1 MYFKYLRTLTEK
13 FKTHPTYSTN
23 MNIVEQLQNKLN
35 IGKYEEVVKF
45 LQNEKFDMQLN
56 ENCMDIVL
64 MLVVNINENT
74 LRNNNMLYTTCENL
88 LKLVA
93 SKCSPQEVLL
103 VLLERIEYAK
113 HDDVFTSQL
122 KVLQVVLMR
131 LNESKVKSLEW
142 SLNSVLFYIKNISLP
157 PYIISIEED
166 EENLLESDEK
176 VQRLLQLYMTVL
188 LFLQPIVEDLRTRHR
203 GSFHNNTTTKL
214 NVIICFILQLMGE
227 PLILLNARNYDKTD
241 DATLDHVKSYTRQV
255 VEDLVLLLSKVLGD
269 SFYLLRYGE
278 QRIRWPKK
286 IRSNLNGVLHE
297 FSKDIFMDEEKCPL
311 LSLAMLC
318 YLVVGECCPPTIPA
332 VYSPNYVFEV
342 CLYHC
347 VQLIKHEK
355 PAVHYKGIVIVK
367 NMLRTVQLKADDLD
381 LKIHQCFCTNLT
393 QIIVYSKIERNR
405 KEGTFVLRDYIHRF
419 DKKGRYMLIAN
430 LLKTVH
436 HNGLHSFIATLYKD
450 FVHSEL
456 LSSSIPSSWYSGKSL
471 KRLIMKEICVLKNG
485 IETDLME
492 NSDSI
497 IAGLNILRYL
507 LIRDKSNRTSI
518 WCYLTDVEMNFLKPL
533 RKAIDLTRAHF
544 KQESFAVAQGQKNQ
558 DNDIDMTVQIINGDK
573 FPEITQD
580 KKLEILTRALNNFDL
595 MDSLLARVFECIE
608 MNRTEQSIQCT

>member
-241 DATLDHVKSYTRQV
+241 DATL
-255 VEDLVLLLSKVLGD
+255 G
-269 SFYLLRYGE
+269 
-278 QRIRWPKK
+278 
-286 IRSNLNGVLHE
+286 NNG
-297 FSKDIFMDEEKCPL
+297 
-311 LSLAMLC
+311 
-318 YLVVGECCPPTIPA
+318 
-332 VYSPNYVFEV
+332 
-342 CLYHC
+342 
-347 VQLIKHEK
+347 
-355 PAVHYKGIVIVK
+355 
-367 NMLRTVQLKADDLD
+367 
-381 LKIHQCFCTNLT
+381 
-393 QIIVYSKIERNR
+393 
-405 KEGTFVLRDYIHRF
+405 
-419 DKKGRYMLIAN
+419 
-430 LLKTVH
+430 
-436 HNGLHSFIATLYKD
+436 
-450 FVHSEL
+450 
-456 LSSSIPSSWYSGKSL
+456 
-471 KRLIMKEICVLKNG
+471 
-485 IETDLME
+485 
-492 NSDSI
+492 
-497 IAGLNILRYL
+497 NI
-507 LIRDKSNRTSI
+507 
-518 WCYLTDVEMNFLKPL
+518 
-533 RKAIDLTRAHF
+533 
-544 KQESFAVAQGQKNQ
+544 
-558 DNDIDMTVQIINGDK
+558 
-573 FPEITQD
+573 
-580 KKLEILTRALNNFDL
+580 
-595 MDSLLARVFECIE
+595 
-608 MNRTEQSIQCT
+608 